1 MIGVEIELN
10 FPSPYKLNFP
20 YRTYFSNASDR
31 VDIDPNYPKTVA
43 RWFFWKVTKI
53 CQVCQIWIYSPTI
66 SLNM

>member
-43 RWFFWKVTKI
+43 R
-53 CQVCQIWIYSPTI
+53 
-66 SLNM
+66 